1 MPQKQNPAD
10 DGRVLWNALVGAST
24 ESFSLSAIHAQHLI
38 AVCGMRADLA
48 VMLVAA
54 ASGGRGNG

>member
-10 DGRVLWNALVGAST
+10 EGRVLWNALVGAST

-38 AVCGMRADLA
+38 AICGLRAEPV
-48 VMLVAA
+48 VMLTALA
-54 ASGGRGNG
+54 WGGRGNG